1 MGGVMKKFLFML
13 IASLGFSVAFALVDI
28 NTATSD
34 ELQALPG
41 IGKVKADAIVEY
53 RKVHGPFKSKDDLR
67 EVNGIGDKILE
78 KIRNDIEVSNKPA
91 PKVVK
96 KITAET
102 HEASKDVSSTVKSAS
117 QKSTKVNKK

>member
-1 MGGVMKKFLFML
+1 MKKFLFML

-53 RKVHGPFKSKDDLR
+53 RKTHGSFKSKDDLR